1 MDSCYYCGVRF
12 WQSYSLGGSDTH
24 VNTSYIGITTLQG
37 EMLGNKGFVVYKKVV
52 RRSLCLRF
60 MSYFGDAK

>member
-1 MDSCYYCGVRF
+1 MFLS
-12 WQSYSLGGSDTH
+12 SYGLGGSDTH

-37 EMLGNKGFVVYKKVV
+37 EMLGNKGFVVYKYVA

-60 MSYFGDAK
+60 MSYFGAAK